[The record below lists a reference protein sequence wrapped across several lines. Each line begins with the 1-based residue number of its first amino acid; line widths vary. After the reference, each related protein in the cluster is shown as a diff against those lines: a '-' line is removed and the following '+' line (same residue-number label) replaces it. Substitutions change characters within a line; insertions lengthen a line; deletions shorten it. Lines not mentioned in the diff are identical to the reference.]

1 MSNDESEDISGNISA
16 SELDEMKLERD
27 QKSRLQKSVEDR
39 RKRLG
44 GTSLERKNRLKDKS

>member
-1 MSNDESEDISGNISA
+1 MSNDESEDLSGNISA

-44 GTSLERKNRLKDKS
+44 GTSLERKNRLKES